1 MIDIIVGCT
10 VVPSSI
16 IIIVGRTVV
25 PSLIDII
32 VNCIVGGTVGRSVVP
47 SDPCPPPP
55 RLLSVYCRPS
65 SIDIIVGCTVVPSSS
80 SIIIVGVLSWL
91 LD

>member
-1 MIDIIVGCT
+1 VIDIIVGRT

-55 RLLSVYCRPS
+55 
-65 SIDIIVGCTVVPSSS
+65 
-80 SIIIVGVLSWL
+80 
-91 LD
+91 